1 MGVTVGSGRMRRGII
16 CLAGISFFCSLAGAA
31 EVENLVVTSR
41 KTEEN
46 LQDVPLAITA
56 FSEKTIEEARI
67 ETLDDVAAQTPGL
80 NFFNPIGEILP
91 VPVIRGVAPT
101 DIFGEPN
108 AAVFVDG
115 VYAAG
120 REGLNFSLL
129 EVERIEVNKGPQSA
143 LYGRNAFSGAINYVT
158 KRPSD
163 VFEGNAAVTLGNRGR
178 TMGKASVSGPLVPD
192 HLAGRMSV
200 AYDDW
205 DGSYDN
211 PVGSN
216 DVGGYTYRT
225 FQAGLN
231 WTPTDTMDFLANF
244 YYSKDSIDDAAI
256 TGQIAN
262 CENVGTD
269 NGQRRRFGNF
279 CGELLDLDQLRAI
292 NNAAIMN
299 NPEIPDAQK
308 FYTGSEEIA
317 KIDPDPGQELGETR
331 KVTRASLKFN
341 WEVGPG
347 TLTTVTGYSKVTD
360 KNIQDGTR
368 NLGYAFP
375 FVYCDPVVADVGG
388 TPVCSGAPADF
399 KRFYAGE
406 LVFSPKD
413 TTEEFSQEIRFSGP
427 TDNALRYSVGGYF
440 FSFRNDDNQATLL
453 ARSPTLPPGLAAPPG
468 TPGNPPPAAFGPFV
482 GPALAIGDTAFRP
495 WFTKN
500 STIGLDETRYNKNE
514 SYAGFGLVEWDAT
527 DRLTFEAQLR
537 YTIEKKSLKL
547 VSPALNQSNKIAKDF
562 EFWTGR
568 LGARYRIN
576 EDWMV
581 YASVANGTKAG
592 GFDGDVVDVDPGGG
606 GTVFQ
611 KVVIVAF
618 DEEKL
623 QAYELGTKLTT
634 WDGRARFDLAVYMND
649 WTDIVIP
656 QVFDRI
662 GGDDLAQPEGFNT
675 NAGDA
680 TIWGTEVQGD
690 FAFTDNFSGGFGLS
704 WTDAIMDNAKLESFA
719 DFPSFVPDGDVS
731 GNTMLRQ
738 PKWQANGNLRY
749 GRPFAGGNWEW
760 SARTD
765 VSYQGEY
772 FGGLDNQWTIPSHTY
787 VNLRFALESDRY
799 TISLWAKNLFNN
811 NAVIAGFRDVYFG
824 NTDDVLAQ
832 QPVAIG
838 GLPPQPQKFFPFR
851 ITATNP
857 KLRTFGMTAQI
868 RFGGS

>member
-1 MGVTVGSGRMRRGII
+1 MGITVESSCVRRGVV
-16 CLAGISFFCSLAGAA
+16 CLVGISFFCSLAGAA

-163 VFEGNAAVTLGNRGR
+163 VFEGNADVTLGNRGR

-192 HLAGRMSV
+192 HLGGRMSV

-205 DGSYDN
+205 NGSYDN

-244 YYSKDSIDDAAI
+244 YYSKDSIDDASM
-256 TGQIAN
+256 TGQLAN
-262 CENVGTD
+262 CENVGGALPS
-269 NGQRRRFGNF
+269 NRRYGNY
-279 CGELLDLDQLRAI
+279 CGELWDLDRLRAV
-292 NNAAIMN
+292 NNAAIMS

-317 KIDPDPGQELGETR
+317 KINPDPGQELGETR
-331 KVTRASLKFN
+331 KVTRASLKFS
-341 WEVGPG
+341 WDLDVGS
-347 TLTTVTGYSKVTD
+347 LTTVTGYSKVTE

-368 NLGYAFP
+368 NFGYAFP
-375 FVYCDPVVADVGG
+375 FVYCDATLPVYVDPPDNR
-388 TPVCSGAPADF
+388 TPFCDPGANF
-399 KRFYAGE
+399 TRFYAGE

-413 TTEEFSQEIRFSGP
+413 TTEEFSQEIRFAGP
-427 TDNALRYSVGGYF
+427 TDGAIRYTVGGYF
-440 FSFRNDDNQATLL
+440 FSFKNVDNQATLL
-453 ARSPTLPPGLAAPPG
+453 ARSPTLPPGLVPPTGPG
-468 TPGNPPPAAFGPFV
+468 TVPPPAAFGPFV
-482 GPALAIGDTAFRP
+482 GGAGGLAVGDGAFRP

-514 SYAGFGLVEWDAT
+514 SYAAFGRLEWDVT
-527 DRLTFEAQLR
+527 DKLNFEAQLR

-547 VSPALNQSNKIAKDF
+547 VSPEIGDSSKLAKNF
-562 EFWTGR
+562 EFVTGR
-568 LGARYRIN
+568 LG
-576 EDWMV
+576 V
-581 YASVANGTKAG
+581 K
-592 GFDGDVVDVDPGGG
+592 
-606 GTVFQ
+606 
-611 KVVIVAF
+611 
-618 DEEKL
+618 
-623 QAYELGTKLTT
+623 
-634 WDGRARFDLAVYMND
+634 
-649 WTDIVIP
+649 
-656 QVFDRI
+656 
-662 GGDDLAQPEGFNT
+662 
-675 NAGDA
+675 
-680 TIWGTEVQGD
+680 
-690 FAFTDNFSGGFGLS
+690 
-704 WTDAIMDNAKLESFA
+704 
-719 DFPSFVPDGDVS
+719 
-731 GNTMLRQ
+731 
-738 PKWQANGNLRY
+738 
-749 GRPFAGGNWEW
+749 
-760 SARTD
+760 
-765 VSYQGEY
+765 YQ
-772 FGGLDNQWTIPSHTY
+772 I
-787 VNLRFALESDRY
+787 
-799 TISLWAKNLFNN
+799 
-811 NAVIAGFRDVYFG
+811 
-824 NTDDVLAQ
+824 
-832 QPVAIG
+832 
-838 GLPPQPQKFFPFR
+838 
-851 ITATNP
+851 
-857 KLRTFGMTAQI
+857 
-868 RFGGS
+868 